1 MGSAYRI
8 GEFATRIGRSV
19 STVPRWEAE
28 GRIVAR
34 RLPSGQRYFDDSDVR
49 RVLRPGFDA
58 ARRRVVVYCRVSSLG
73 QKADLSSQVA
83 AMQQF

>member
-1 MGSAYRI
+1 MGGVFRI

-19 STVPRWEAE
+19 RTVRRWEAE

-49 RVLRPGFDA
+49 RVLQPGFDA
-58 ARRRVVVYCRVSSLG
+58 ARRRVVVY
-73 QKADLSSQVA
+73 
-83 AMQQF
+83 